1 MKRLLV
7 MGVAA
12 VLACAGLASRAAS
25 QEPTRT
31 DLLHEAEARLRTEK
45 DPQRRQE
52 LADRIERYKH
62 ELGPYDEKGVAL
74 HPSAMWH
81 ATAVGSL
88 KEEVQRLELRP
99 KPTPPAAFAA
109 TLRIHTRRM
118 AATCLERGW
127 GWGGERPRFQFD
139 AFGSHLAN
147 HLGAPDALGDALAAW
162 IAKEASLTSGPSG
175 EAFKTVLADAQAAL
189 GQMGETVK
197 HFASA
202 PSNRE
207 AERRALAAD
216 LGQFAQ
222 ALDALGEAKSALEAL
237 EAKAPGGRAGAAGQ
251 ESAAPEAPASAV
263 SPPGEADGPQ
273 VTEDDKARLE
283 KIRRLAAELEG
294 LVWATIRSDLE
305 RFARVVES
313 ALGVRQTRTKALDLV
328 EHLERAAQ
336 YAQDLAQSKSA
347 YPEYLDRERG
357 GLGRALQ
364 LLGEK
369 SQRQEGYASIRR
381 MQADAYA
388 RRVLDSSPLEPA
400 VCQNVL
406 RAYAVP
412 KETFLQ
418 KGSEYWWEEFRE
430 SLGRTIATLEKMPAW
445 SSEAVAGRLVG
456 LYPAFSKA
464 FLDAVGRAGESA
476 APSAERLR
484 GDFIAAAGAGQD
496 LERIVWA
503 NRAVNSVAKYVP
515 SRADPMATD
524 LRAMAV
530 NLQGTSPEKRQF
542 LRGNLDRCIQPFR
555 ALADFQP
562 PSPEHAR
569 EASRLT
575 GGLYSRAVAKFIQEV
590 PAAIEEASRG
600 SPVALDAAMAGR
612 WMFVLLRHRCLA
624 ETEGLA
630 KADPASLIPFCVP
643 PKQWNTFLEAME
655 RQLRGL
661 FSQYLVPKAPIPD
674 TGYLGDWDTVYCT
687 VAAAQRM
694 TLQEQKAEE
703 TDLDRLVGNLYGA
716 ADPDASDA
724 AVLGWATG
732 YHTTEASIALVG
744 GFRGTARW
752 HLDELGRLCRM
763 WRMSQPFTAEQLEAA
778 KPKAA
783 KGAG

>member
-1 MKRLLV
+1 

-31 DLLHEAEARLRTEK
+31 DRLHEAEARLRVEK
-45 DPQRRQE
+45 DPEHRQE

-62 ELGPYDEKGVAL
+62 ELGPYDEKGAAL

-81 ATAVGSL
+81 ATAIGSL
-88 KEEVQRLELRP
+88 KEEIQRLESRP
-99 KPTPPAAFAA
+99 KPAPAAAFAA

-127 GWGGERPRFQFD
+127 DWGGERPRFQFD
-139 AFGSHLAN
+139 AFGLYLAN
-147 HLGAPDALGDALAAW
+147 NLGAPDALGDALAAW
-162 IAKEASLTSGPSG
+162 IAKEASLASGPSG
-175 EAFKTVLADAQAAL
+175 EAFKTALADAQAAL
-189 GQMGETVK
+189 GRMGEAVG
-197 HFASA
+197 HFTSA
-202 PSNRE
+202 RGERE
-207 AERRALAAD
+207 SERRKLVAD
-216 LGQFAQ
+216 LGRFVE

-237 EAKAPGGRAGAAGQ
+237 DAKASAGEAGAAGR
-251 ESAAPEAPASAV
+251 ESAAPEA
-263 SPPGEADGPQ
+263 PQ

-283 KIRRLAAELEG
+283 KIRRLAAELEEP
-294 LVWATIRSDLE
+294 VWATIRSDLE
-305 RFARVVES
+305 RFARVAEP

-336 YAQDLAQSKSA
+336 YAQELAQSKSA

-357 GLGRALQ
+357 GLEGALQ

-369 SQRQEGYASIRR
+369 SRRQEGYASIRQ

-388 RRVLDSSPLEPA
+388 RRVLDASPLEPA

-412 KETFLQ
+412 KETFPQ
-418 KGSEYWWEEFRE
+418 EGREYSWEEFRG

-445 SSEAVAGRLVG
+445 SSETVAGRLVG
-456 LYPAFSKA
+456 QYPSFSKA

-476 APSAERLR
+476 TPSAERLR
-484 GDFIAAAGAGQD
+484 RDFAAAAGAGRD

-503 NRAVNSVAKYVP
+503 NRAVKSVAKYVP
-515 SRADPMATD
+515 WRADPMATE
-524 LRAMAV
+524 LGAMAV
-530 NLQGTSPEKRQF
+530 NFQEASPEKRQYQ
-542 LRGNLDRCIQPFR
+542 RENMDRYIRPFR

-562 PSPEHAR
+562 PGLEQAR
-569 EASRLT
+569 TASRLT
-575 GGLYSRAVAKFIQEV
+575 GGLYQRAVMKFSQD
-590 PAAIEEASRG
+590 ASNGIEEASKG
-600 SPVALDAAMAGR
+600 SPAALDAAMAGR

-624 ETEGLA
+624 EAEGLA
-630 KADPASLIPFCVP
+630 KTDPASLIPFCVP
-643 PKQWNTFLEAME
+643 PKHWNTFLEAME

-661 FSQYLVPKAPIPD
+661 FSQYLAPKAPIPD

-687 VAAAQRM
+687 VAAAQQM

-703 TDLDRLVGNLYGA
+703 PDLDRLLRNLYGA

-724 AVLGWATG
+724 AVFGWAAG
-732 YHTTEASIALVG
+732 YHTTEASAALVV
-744 GFRGTARW
+744 GFGGTARW
-752 HLDELGRLCRM
+752 HLDELDRLCRTL
-763 WRMSQPFTAEQLEAA
+763 RMSPPFTAEQLEAA
-778 KPKAA
+778 NPKAA

>member
-1 MKRLLV
+1 

-12 VLACAGLASRAAS
+12 VLACAGLASGATS
-25 QEPTRT
+25 PEPTRT
-31 DLLHEAEARLRTEK
+31 DRLREAEARLRTEK
-45 DPQRRQE
+45 DPQSRQE

-81 ATAVGSL
+81 ATAIRSL
-88 KEEVQRLELRP
+88 KEEAQRLEARLRP
-99 KPTPPAAFAA
+99 APVAAFAA
-109 TLRIHTRRM
+109 ILRIHTRRM

-127 GWGGERPRFQFD
+127 DWGGERPRFQFD
-139 AFGSHLAN
+139 AFGSYLAN
-147 HLGAPDALGDALAAW
+147 NLRAPDALGNALAVW
-162 IAKEASLTSGPSG
+162 IAKEASLISGPSG
-175 EAFKTVLADAQAAL
+175 EAFKAALADARSGLERL
-189 GQMGETVK
+189 GQTVE

-202 PSNRE
+202 SSNQE
-207 AERRALAAD
+207 VERMALAAD

-237 EAKAPGGRAGAAGQ
+237 EAKVSGGEAGAAGRG
-251 ESAAPEAPASAV
+251 SAAPEA
-263 SPPGEADGPQ
+263 PQ

-283 KIRRLAAELEG
+283 KIRHLAGLLEG
-294 LVWATIRSDLE
+294 PVWATIRSDLE
-305 RFARVVES
+305 RFARVAEP
-313 ALGVRQTRTKALDLV
+313 ALQIRQARTKALELV

-336 YAQDLAQSKSA
+336 YAQELAQSKSA

-357 GLGRALQ
+357 ELEGALQ

-381 MQADAYA
+381 MQADAYT
-388 RRVLDSSPLEPA
+388 RRVLDASPLEPA

-412 KETFLQ
+412 KKTFLQ
-418 KGSEYWWEEFRE
+418 KSSEYWWKEFRG
-430 SLGRTIATLEKMPAW
+430 SLSRTIATLEKMPAW
-445 SSEAVAGRLVG
+445 SSETVAGRLVG
-456 LYPAFSKA
+456 QYPSFSKA

-476 APSAERLR
+476 TPSAERLR
-484 GDFIAAAGAGQD
+484 RDFIAAAGAGQD

-503 NRAVNSVAKYVP
+503 NRAVKSVAKYVP
-515 SRADPMATD
+515 WRADPMATE
-524 LRAMAV
+524 LGAMTV
-530 NLQGTSPEKRQF
+530 NLQKTSPERRQYQ
-542 LRGNLDRCIQPFR
+542 RANIDRYIRPFR

-562 PSPEHAR
+562 PDPEHAR

-575 GGLYSRAVAKFIQEV
+575 GGLYSRAVTKFSQDATNGIV
-590 PAAIEEASRG
+590 AASKGSPAA
-600 SPVALDAAMAGR
+600 LDTVMAGR

-624 ETEGLA
+624 EAEGLA
-630 KADPASLIPFCVP
+630 KTDPASLTPFCVP
-643 PKQWNTFLEAME
+643 PKPWNAFLAATE

-661 FSQYLVPKAPIPD
+661 FNQYLASKGSIPD
-674 TGYLGDWDTVYCT
+674 TGYLGEWDTVYCT

-703 TDLDRLVGNLYGA
+703 PDLDRLLGNLYGA

-724 AVLGWATG
+724 AVLGWAVG
-732 YHTTEASIALVG
+732 YHTTEASTALVG
-744 GFRGTARW
+744 GFRWTARW
-752 HLDELGRLCRM
+752 HLDELGRLCQM
-763 WRMSQPFTAEQLEAA
+763 WWMSQPFTAEQLEAA

>member
-1 MKRLLV
+1 
-7 MGVAA
+7 
-12 VLACAGLASRAAS
+12 
-25 QEPTRT
+25 
-31 DLLHEAEARLRTEK
+31 
-45 DPQRRQE
+45 
-52 LADRIERYKH
+52 
-62 ELGPYDEKGVAL
+62 
-74 HPSAMWH
+74 
-81 ATAVGSL
+81 
-88 KEEVQRLELRP
+88 
-99 KPTPPAAFAA
+99 
-109 TLRIHTRRM
+109 
-118 AATCLERGW
+118 
-127 GWGGERPRFQFD
+127 
-139 AFGSHLAN
+139 
-147 HLGAPDALGDALAAW
+147 
-162 IAKEASLTSGPSG
+162 
-175 EAFKTVLADAQAAL
+175 
-189 GQMGETVK
+189 MGETVE
-197 HFASA
+197 HFAST
-202 PSNRE
+202 PSHQE
-207 AERRALAAD
+207 VERRALAAD

-237 EAKAPGGRAGAAGQ
+237 EAKVSGGEAGAAGR

-294 LVWATIRSDLE
+294 PVWATIRSDLE
-305 RFARVVES
+305 RFATVAEP
-313 ALGVRQTRTKALDLV
+313 ALQIRQARAKALELV
-328 EHLERAAQ
+328 EHLELAAE

-347 YPEYLDRERG
+347 YPEYLNRERG
-357 GLGRALQ
+357 GLERTLQ
-364 LLGEK
+364 LLGKK
-369 SQRQEGYASIRR
+369 SQRQEGYVSIRR
-381 MQADAYA
+381 MQADAHT
-388 RRVLDSSPLEPA
+388 RRVLDASPLEPA

-445 SSEAVAGRLVG
+445 SSETVAGRLVG
-456 LYPAFSKA
+456 LYPSFSKA

-476 APSAERLR
+476 TPSAEGLR
-484 GDFIAAAGAGQD
+484 RNFAAAAGAGQD

-503 NRAVNSVAKYVP
+503 NRAVKSVTKYVP
-515 SRADPMATD
+515 WRADPMATE
-524 LRAMAV
+524 LGAMTV
-530 NLQGTSPEKRQF
+530 NFQEASPEKRQYQ
-542 LRGNLDRCIQPFR
+542 RENMDRYIRPFR

-575 GGLYSRAVAKFIQEV
+575 GGLYSRAVAKFSQEV
-590 PAAIEEASRG
+590 PAAIEEASKG
-600 SPVALDAAMAGR
+600 SPAALDAAMAGR

-624 ETEGLA
+624 EAEGLA
-630 KADPASLIPFCVP
+630 KADLASLPTFSLP
-643 PKQWNTFLEAME
+643 PKQWDAFLAATD

-661 FSQYLVPKAPIPD
+661 FSQYLVLKAPIPD
-674 TGYLGDWDTVYCT
+674 TGYLADWDTVYCT
-687 VAAAQRM
+687 VAAVQRM

-703 TDLDRLVGNLYGA
+703 PDLDRLLGNLYGV

-732 YHTTEASIALVG
+732 YHTTEASAALVG
-744 GFRGTARW
+744 GFGGTARW
-752 HLDELGRLCRM
+752 HLDELGRLRWI

>member
-25 QEPTRT
+25 PEPTRT
-31 DLLHEAEARLRTEK
+31 ELLREAEARLRVEK
-45 DPQRRQE
+45 DSEHRQE

-62 ELGPYDEKGVAL
+62 ELGPYDEKGAAL

-81 ATAVGSL
+81 ATAIGSL
-88 KEEVQRLELRP
+88 KEEVQRLEGRP
-99 KPTPPAAFAA
+99 KPTPAGAFAA

-127 GWGGERPRFQFD
+127 DWGGERPRFQFD
-139 AFGSHLAN
+139 AFGSYLAN
-147 HLGAPDALGDALAAW
+147 NLGAPDALGDALAVW
-162 IAKEASLTSGPSG
+162 IAKEAILTSGPSG
-175 EAFKTVLADAQAAL
+175 EAFKAALADARSGLERL
-189 GQMGETVK
+189 GQTVE

-202 PSNRE
+202 PSHRE
-207 AERRALAAD
+207 SERRALAAD
-216 LGQFAQ
+216 LGKFAQ

-237 EAKAPGGRAGAAGQ
+237 EAKVPGGGAGAAGR

-294 LVWATIRSDLE
+294 PVWAKIRSDLE
-305 RFARVVES
+305 RFATVAEP
-313 ALGVRQTRTKALDLV
+313 ALQIRQARAKALDLV

-336 YAQDLAQSKSA
+336 YAQELAQSKSA
-347 YPEYLDRERG
+347 YPEYLDQERG
-357 GLGRALQ
+357 GLEHALQ

-369 SQRQEGYASIRR
+369 SRRQEGYASIRR
-381 MQADAYA
+381 MQADAHA
-388 RRVLDSSPLEPA
+388 RRVLDASPLEPA

-406 RAYAVP
+406 RASAVP

-418 KGSEYWWEEFRE
+418 KGSEYWWEEFRGAL
-430 SLGRTIATLEKMPAW
+430 SRTIATLEKMPAW
-445 SSEAVAGRLVG
+445 SSETVAGRLVG
-456 LYPAFSKA
+456 QYPSFSKA

-476 APSAERLR
+476 TPSAEKLR
-484 GDFIAAAGAGQD
+484 SDFVAAAGAGRD

-503 NRAVNSVAKYVP
+503 NRAVQSVAKYVP
-515 SRADPMATD
+515 WRADPMATE
-524 LRAMAV
+524 LGAMAV
-530 NLQGTSPEKRQF
+530 NFQEASPEKRHY
-542 LRGNLDRCIQPFR
+542 LRENMDRYIQPFR
-555 ALADFQP
+555 PLADFQP
-562 PSPEHAR
+562 PGPEQAR
-569 EASRLT
+569 TASRLT
-575 GGLYSRAVAKFIQEV
+575 GGLYQRAVTKFSQDASIG
-590 PAAIEEASRG
+590 IEEASKG
-600 SPVALDAAMAGR
+600 SPAALDTAMAGR

-624 ETEGLA
+624 EAEGLA

-643 PKQWNTFLEAME
+643 PKQWDAFLAATDK
-655 RQLRGL
+655 QLRGL

-674 TGYLGDWDTVYCT
+674 TGYLADWDTVYCT

-694 TLQEQKAEE
+694 TLQEPPGEE
-703 TDLDRLVGNLYGA
+703 TDLDRLLGNLYGV

-732 YHTTEASIALVG
+732 YHTTEASVALVG
-744 GFRGTARW
+744 GFGGTARW
-752 HLDELGRLCRM
+752 HLEELGRLLWT

-778 KPKAA
+778 EPKAA